1 MTGKMTQC
9 TSSLWRRRITEKH
22 ISQLSQYMGML
33 VNGRHV
39 GGCTVGMLIDHST
52 VRLAFSPL
60 ATNDRQWPLPIIFVS
75 SALQWRVGI
84 RLNECVCIAMSLFNN
99 FRHERSIAN
108 ESEWRLFLGGKAW
121 AETNKVAQEAVKSG
135 YILSRPGEM
144 PSWYEEI

>member
-1 MTGKMTQC
+1 M
-9 TSSLWRRRITEKH
+9 
-22 ISQLSQYMGML
+22 
-33 VNGRHV
+33 
-39 GGCTVGMLIDHST
+39 
-52 VRLAFSPL
+52 
-60 ATNDRQWPLPIIFVS
+60 PIIFVS

-99 FRHERSIAN
+99 FRHERLIAN

-144 PSWYEEI
+144 PSWYEEIRRKLEELEEVKTKLAMLEAHAHPP